1 MSTGKQRSL
10 GGCLGA
16 WAAGMAAVLASWGAQ
31 GQADVEFDEAFLRSP
46 VDIRM
51 FSQETL
57 MPAGRLP
64 ATSASCDWF
73 VTPVNCRVAE
83 AIILP
88 SAAVTTASLSV
99 TPTGWPEK
107 VVW

>member
-1 MSTGKQRSL
+1 TCTPNGGLHRHQRPRRGRGRATQQRRGMSTGKQRSL

-57 MPAGRLP
+57 MTAGAHSVDVIVYVTCTVRLINL
-64 ATSASCDWF
+64 F
-73 VTPVNCRVAE
+73 RV
-83 AIILP
+83 
-88 SAAVTTASLSV
+88 
-99 TPTGWPEK
+99 
-107 VVW
+107 